1 MGGIGSGRKAR
12 DKSKSAK
19 ADYKPARNQ
28 KSEEEQIPKQRE
40 FSVPVTAFRF
50 AKRNFV
56 TVPGEFYSTLLPQDT
71 AAICSANGYYRYIAD
86 EHAYEAGHYEAL
98 AAIVAKGSGEIL
110 SNTIRQLLEKL

>member
-40 FSVPVTAFRF
+40 FSVPVHVGKVKTSSGCRF
-50 AKRNFV
+50 
-56 TVPGEFYSTLLPQDT
+56 PG
-71 AAICSANGYYRYIAD
+71 
-86 EHAYEAGHYEAL
+86 
-98 AAIVAKGSGEIL
+98 
-110 SNTIRQLLEKL
+110 